1 MYRGFNLISHSWD
14 PGDKYYQ
21 IGKSIFD
28 KDKENVKLRIKEFL
42 EKDGAF
48 NGARMMSDWFPEIK
62 ADIFLSHSH
71 KNEKF
76 AISLAGYLKENLGVR
91 TFIDSCIWG
100 DSSQLLRKLDND
112 HCLNEG
118 GKTYNYW
125 KRNNSTS
132 HIHMM
137 LATSLANMI
146 DKTEALFFLNT
157 PESISTSDVFDHTY
171 SPWIYAEIVF
181 SQLLN
186 HKIPERSKTRERLL
200 FSKNEII
207 QEELKVKYEANL
219 SHLNE
224 IKLKEITKWI
234 DVSKKR
240 NADKN
245 NELSLD
251 LLYEISPIKS
261 QLFLKG

>member
-1 MYRGFNLISHSWD
+1 MYRGFNLISSGWD

-21 IGKSIFD
+21 IGKAIFD
-28 KDKENVKLRIKEFL
+28 ADKANVKLRIKEFL

-48 NGARMMSDWFPEIK
+48 NGSRMIKDWFPEIN

-71 KNEKF
+71 RNEKF
-76 AISLAGYLKENLGVR
+76 VISLAGFLKENLGVR

-100 DSSQLLRKLDND
+100 DSTLLLRKLDND

-118 GKTYNYW
+118 GKTYDYK
-125 KRNNSTS
+125 KRNDSTS

-146 DKTEALFFLNT
+146 DKTETLIFLNT

-186 HKIPERSKTRERLL
+186 HKIPERRKTKERLL

-207 QEELKVKYEANL
+207 QEDLKVKYEANL
-219 SHLNE
+219 SHLND
-224 IKLKEITKWI
+224 IKLPIIAKWI
-234 DVSKKR
+234 DESKKR
-240 NADKN
+240 NSQKN
-245 NELSLD
+245 NEVSLD
-251 LLYEISPIKS
+251 ILYDISPIKPIEHI
-261 QLFLKG
+261 KG